1 MSRTSAREDAF
12 KILFQMQFVKED
24 VEQSIRTY
32 LESFGDEEIAPE
44 DLAFIRQEVAGVTEH
59 KETLDE
65 LISGAL
71 KGWSLY
77 RLSKVDL
84 SILRLS
90 AYEIRYAA
98 DIPYSVTINEAVNLA
113 KKFSQEQAPSFIN
126 GVLGAIEPC
135 EKTAAE

>member
-12 KILFQMQFVKED
+12 KILFQLQFVKED
-24 VEQSIRTY
+24 VQQSISTY
-32 LESFGDEEIAPE
+32 LENFGDQEIAPE
-44 DLAFIRQEVAGVTEH
+44 DLKFITEEVTGVLEQ
-59 KETLDE
+59 KDVLDE

-84 SILRLS
+84 TILRLS
-90 AYEIRYAA
+90 VYEIRYVA

-113 KKFSQEQAPSFIN
+113 KKFSQDQAPSFIN

-135 EKTAAE
+135 EKETQD

>member
-12 KILFQMQFVKED
+12 KILFQLQFVKED
-24 VEQSIRTY
+24 ASQSIHAY
-32 LESFGDEEIAPE
+32 LENFGDEEIAPE
-44 DLAFIRQEVAGVTEH
+44 DLDFIVKEVTGVLEH
-59 KETLDE
+59 REDLDA

-90 AYEIRYAA
+90 TYEIRYAE

-135 EKTAAE
+135 EKTLQN

>member
-12 KILFQMQFVKED
+12 KILFQQQFVKED
-24 VEQSIRTY
+24 ARQSISTY
-32 LESFGDEEIAPE
+32 LENFGGQETAPE
-44 DLAFIRQEVAGVTEH
+44 DLDFIIDEVTGVLEH
-59 KETLDE
+59 REALDE
-65 LISGAL
+65 LIEGAL

-90 AYEIRYAA
+90 AYEIRYSTE
-98 DIPYSVTINEAVNLA
+98 IPYSVTINEAVNLA
-113 KKFSQEQAPSFIN
+113 KKYSQEQAPSFIN

-135 EKTAAE
+135 EKIPTV